1 MTTPRRVVITGMGSV
16 SCYGVGA
23 GALWENIVAGRSGA
37 SLLDIPGAEGL
48 PARFAASVPI
58 ATSQL
63 ESMLPNPR
71 AGKTMSRAGMFAMTA
86 AVEAARA
93 AGFTHESYDPQRVGT
108 SLGMGGLGLLDR
120 DHLETTFDVFA
131 RSRDESSGTL
141 DRARLWRNTLE
152 RVHPLTPLK
161 ALPNIAAA
169 NLTIQ
174 FQARGPSLTYAT
186 ACTSGAQA
194 IGEAARL
201 IRWGVCDAMIA
212 GGADSMVNPNGMIAF
227 AGLGVL
233 SRNNDEYLTAARPFD
248 RRRDGFMLGEGAGMV
263 ILETLDSCR
272 ARGVTPIAE
281 LIGYGCTSDAH
292 RVTDEPADAHGSIAA
307 VRAAIDDAGISVDGV
322 DYVHAHGTGTI
333 MNDRTET
340 LAIRQVFG
348 HHTQRMPVS
357 STKSMIGHLIAAAG
371 AIQILISVL
380 AIKNGVV
387 PPTINYGEFDPECDL
402 DCVPNTARRARLETV
417 ASNCFGF
424 GGQNTCVIAR
434 NI

>member
-1 MTTPRRVVITGMGSV
+1 MGAV
-16 SCYGVGA
+16 SCYGA
-23 GALWENIVAGRSGA
+23 GSGVLWENIVAGKSGA

-48 PARFAASVPI
+48 PARFAATVPFT
-58 ATSQL
+58 TSHL
-63 ESMLPNPR
+63 EGMLPNPR
-71 AGKTMSRAGMFAMTA
+71 AGKTLSRAGIFAMLA

-93 AGFTHESYDPQRVGT
+93 AGLTPQSYDPERVGT
-108 SLGMGGLGLLDR
+108 SLGMAGLGLLDL

-131 RSRDESSGTL
+131 RSRDESSGAV

-169 NLTIQ
+169 NLSIQ

-201 IRWGVCDAMIA
+201 IRWGVCDAVIA
-212 GGADSMVNPNGMIAF
+212 GGSDSMVNPNGIIAF

-233 SRNNDEYLTAARPFD
+233 SRNNDEYQTAARPFD
-248 RRRDGFMLGEGAGMV
+248 RRRDGFMLGEGAGVV
-263 ILETLDSCR
+263 ILEELEACLG
-272 ARGVTPIAE
+272 RGAMPIAE
-281 LIGYGCTSDAH
+281 LTGYGCTSDAH

-307 VRAAIDDAGISVDGV
+307 VRAAIDDAGISADAV
-322 DYVHAHGTGTI
+322 DYVHAHGTGTT

-340 LAIRQVFG
+340 LAIRRVFG
-348 HHTQRMPVS
+348 HHAERMPVS

-371 AIQILISVL
+371 AVQLIVSVL
-380 AIKNGVV
+380 ALQNGAV
-387 PPTINYGEFDPECDL
+387 PPTINYVEADPECDL
-402 DCVPNTARRARLETV
+402 DYVPNTARHAGLETV

-424 GGQNTCVIAR
+424 GGQNTCLIAR
-434 NI
+434 KI